1 LKKHLKNYRDNR
13 EAYPSG
19 NRHNQISWQEEIKD
33 LVSGASGGFLFGIPL
48 LYTMEVWFI
57 GSHVQPPI
65 ILSAL
70 ITIFTIILLLNKIE
84 GFRSQASKNL
94 SEAIAESIET
104 VAIGIVCT
112 GLMLVILRQIDFQ
125 TPLTETLGKIIFE
138 SAPFSLG
145 VAFSRSLLSGDPN
158 IDLDQDNK
166 KPWETTDNNE
176 IIWRDTLADFIATLM
191 GAVFIAFSIAP
202 TDEVRMLAASSSPLE
217 LLILMGASIYMSY
230 NIVFATKFTNYRK
243 RHQQQGLFQTP
254 RSETIISYLISLV
267 AGMIM
272 LWFFQQLSFS
282 DPWFIWLRYSIILG
296 FPASIGGAAGRL
308 AVS

>member
-1 LKKHLKNYRDNR
+1 LTTHLKKHRAR
-13 EAYPSG
+13 EAYPKG
-19 NRHNQISWQEEIKD
+19 NRPQQTNWQEEIREII
-33 LVSGASGGFLFGIPL
+33 SGASGGFLFGIPL

-65 ILSAL
+65 LLIAL
-70 ITIFTIILLLNKIE
+70 AIIFIIILLLNKIE
-84 GFRSQASKNL
+84 GFRPQASKNL
-94 SEAIAESIET
+94 KDAIAESIET
-104 VAIGIVCT
+104 LAIGIVCT

-145 VAFSRSLLSGDPN
+145 VAFSRSLLSGDREV
-158 IDLDQDNK
+158 DLDQNDK
-166 KPWETTDNNE
+166 KSFQTTDNQE
-176 IIWRDTLADFIATLM
+176 VIWRDTLADFIATLM
-191 GAVFIAFSIAP
+191 GAVFVAFSIAP

-217 LLILMGASIYMSY
+217 LLILMAASIYMSY
-230 NIVFATKFTNYRK
+230 NIVFAAKFTNYRK
-243 RHQQQGLFQTP
+243 RHQQQGLFQSP
-254 RSETIISYLISLV
+254 RSETVISYLISLA

-282 DPWFIWLRYSIILG
+282 DPGFIWLRYSIILG

-308 AVS
+308 AV